1 MCSLSGYL
9 EYVLLL
15 TCCADMMAASRGL
28 TDDQFVKLKKDLWE
42 AAGGGFGRPG
52 PQDDAQRKP
61 KLEKTDPSTWT
72 WANLTTQIPPDNVAV
87 LADMQRYAGKHY
99 IRQVNQPLNLL
110 SMNSEC
116 INILPLKSYLN
127 AKDKHELTHAAGRC
141 VSFNLDVSVFTK
153 GNRRNSGNTLTE
165 LKRLLCPNETHFV
178 ELLASP
184 ITSVTLPHAA
194 RVRAGIP
201 GDAMFY
207 CFCYPLMST
216 LPIAGV
222 EYNVSGSA
230 ANFKNVGNS
239 PV

>member
-1 MCSLSGYL
+1 MLCWHAGGVTVSRTTSLSSSKR
-9 EYVLLL
+9 
-15 TCCADMMAASRGL
+15 TCGKLQAS
-28 TDDQFVKLKKDLWE
+28 T
-42 AAGGGFGRPG
+42 
-52 PQDDAQRKP
+52 
-61 KLEKTDPSTWT
+61 
-72 WANLTTQIPPDNVAV
+72 I
-87 LADMQRYAGKHY
+87 
-99 IRQVNQPLNLL
+99 IRQVNQPLTLL
-110 SMNSEC
+110 NTNSEC

-141 VSFNLDVSVFTK
+141 VFNLDMSVFTK

-194 RVRAGIP
+194 VRAGIP

-222 EYNVSGSA
+222 DYNVSGSA
-230 ANFKNVGNS
+230 ANLKNVGTYS
-239 PV
+239 RV

>member
-1 MCSLSGYL
+1 MLAAMLVASLDSL
-9 EYVLLL
+9 
-15 TCCADMMAASRGL
+15 M
-28 TDDQFVKLKKDLWE
+28 DDQFFKLKKDLWE
-42 AAGGGFGRPG
+42 AAGGGCGRTG
-52 PQDDAQRKP
+52 PPDDAQRKP

-99 IRQVNQPLNLL
+99 IRQVNQPINLL

-127 AKDKHELTHAAGRC
+127 AKDKHELTHAAGHC

-153 GNRRNSGNTLTE
+153 GNHRNSSDTLTE

-178 ELLASP
+178 EVVASP
-184 ITSVTLPHAA
+184 VASVTLPHAA

-222 EYNVSGSA
+222 DCNVSGSA
-230 ANFKNVGNS
+230 NLKNVGNS
-239 PV
+239 KV

>member
-1 MCSLSGYL
+1 MLAAMLVASLDSL
-9 EYVLLL
+9 
-15 TCCADMMAASRGL
+15 M
-28 TDDQFVKLKKDLWE
+28 DDQFVKLKKDLWE
-42 AAGGGFGRPG
+42 AAGGGCGRTG
-52 PQDDAQRKP
+52 PPDDAQRKP

-127 AKDKHELTHAAGRC
+127 AKDKHELTHAAGHC

-153 GNRRNSGNTLTE
+153 GNHRNSSDTLKE

-178 ELLASP
+178 EVVASP
-184 ITSVTLPHAA
+184 VASVTLPHAA

-216 LPIAGV
+216 FPIAGV
-222 EYNVSGSA
+222 DCNVSGSA
-230 ANFKNVGNS
+230 ANLKNVGNS
-239 PV
+239 KV